1 MSSNHTVEV
10 NDQPHP
16 RKGAQLRR
24 PGRPAGRTLADGV
37 IADRET
43 LLAAAERLI
52 TKEGPAVSLDAIALE
67 AGVTKPILYRG
78 VGDRD
83 SLVNALAE
91 RLNDRM
97 ASRTSQEV
105 GRAQSP
111 HDAIH
116 RLVRGYLHH
125 AHQERNIYLYVSGGS
140 SAEDRIGDLLRLADM
155 STRQFADGIA
165 AYRSARGK
173 STQVATTW
181 SYGLLGAL
189 HYVTLRF
196 LRQDNSDV
204 DVVAHELTQMLWTG
218 FSLESDPESDAAP

>member
-1 MSSNHTVEV
+1 MPSTTTAEV
-10 NDQPHP
+10 NAQRRP
-16 RKGAQLRR
+16 RKGLQPRR

-52 TKEGPAVSLDAIALE
+52 TAAGPAISLDAIALE

-91 RLNDRM
+91 RLNNRM
-97 ASRTSQEV
+97 ASRTSQDV
-105 GRAQSP
+105 GQAQSP

-125 AHQERNIYLYVSGGS
+125 AQAERNIYLYVSGGS
-140 SAEDRIGDLLRLADM
+140 SAEDRIRDLLRLADM
-155 STRQFADGIA
+155 SARQFAAGIA
-165 AYRSARGK
+165 DYRSARGM

-196 LRQDNSDV
+196 LRQDNGNV
-204 DVVAHELTQMLWTG
+204 DEVAQELTQMLWTG
-218 FSLESDPESDAAP
+218 FSLEGNPGKRQAP